1 MSKLLPAIAATALVA
16 AVAASPASAWTSPT
30 TLSTADE
37 ANPLA
42 QAAFDGSVMLGW
54 LDPTASLSKRLGP
67 PAPITTADPFEKV
80 WDGGLDRDGNAI
92 VVTVRRH
99 KPVQRIRAIIGG
111 TRRTISDNTHSATQ
125 PTLDVAP
132 DGTAVAGWAWH
143 DPAGW
148 RAQVAIRRPGQARF
162 DKPQTVS
169 PPAAGRQ
176 RPFVRVAAGE
186 GGRAVLTWQVQTG
199 GDAPLHV
206 LTAGE
211 NSIFGADQVLAGG
224 GRWADVA
231 LAVGADGAVSVAY
244 LGQSTGPTS
253 LRVASGTAGAPL
265 SEPAVLATGGKGTSS
280 GLEVA
285 TAFSAD
291 GTATVAWGKP
301 GSSYEDGGT
310 LEVFTGAGRHV
321 VRRAADARSEGP
333 RDRPRGR
340 PRFLRRAGLDDRRS
354 ARDVRPLD
362 GVLRHAAAGRR
373 RVRLRPGDLRSRHRR
388 AVAVDRGH
396 AQGRG
401 DRGLGDQRQRRGS
414 GRPAAAVET
423 IGEFALVVAAI
434 CLTPGSVPSLPVP
447 SVPAT
452 PGLK

>member
-54 LDPTASLSKRLGP
+54 LEPQASLSKRLGP

-92 VVTVRRH
+92 VITVRRH

-111 TRRTISDNTHSATQ
+111 ARRTISDNTHSATQ

-143 DPAGW
+143 DPAGLA
-148 RAQVAIRRPGQARF
+148 RAGRDPPARPGALRQAADGLPTRPG
-162 DKPQTVS
+162 K
-169 PPAAGRQ
+169 Q

-199 GDAPLHV
+199 ADAPLHV

-211 NSIFGADQVLAGG
+211 NSTFGADQVLAGG

-231 LAVGADGAVSVAY
+231 LAVGAGGAVQRR
-244 LGQSTGPTS
+244 LPGPDD
-253 LRVASGTAGAPL
+253 RPDRACASPRAPPGAPL
-265 SEPAVLATGGKGTSS
+265 GEPAVLATGGKGTSLRHPGRDRVLRRRHRHRRLGQARQLLRGRRHAR
-280 GLEVA
+280 GLHA
-285 TAFSAD
+285 RARR
-291 GTATVAWGKP
+291 
-301 GSSYEDGGT
+301 GG
-310 LEVFTGAGRHV
+310 
-321 VRRAADARSEGP
+321 VRRGADAR
-333 RDRPRGR
+333 RGR
-340 PRFLRRAGLDDRRS
+340 PTGSCSRA
-354 ARDVRPLD
+354 A
-362 GVLRHAAAGRR
+362 
-373 RVRLRPGDLRSRHRR
+373 
-388 AVAVDRGH
+388 
-396 AQGRG
+396 
-401 DRGLGDQRQRRGS
+401 
-414 GRPAAAVET
+414 
-423 IGEFALVVAAI
+423 
-434 CLTPGSVPSLPVP
+434 PVP
-447 SVPAT
+447 PPRW
-452 PGLK
+452 PG

>member
-211 NSIFGADQVLAGG
+211 NSHLRRRPGARRRRPL
-224 GRWADVA
+224 GRRRARRRRGRRVN
-231 LAVGADGAVSVAY
+231 VAY
-244 LGQSTGPTS
+244 LGQTSGPTS

-265 SEPAVLATGGKGTSS
+265 GEPAVLATGGKGTSS
-280 GLEVA
+280 GTQVA

-310 LEVFTGAGRHV
+310 LEVFTRAPGGASFG
-321 VRRAADARSEGP
+321 AAQTLAQKAHGIVLAGGP
-333 RDRPRGR
+333 GSSAALAWMTGEPRETYVHWTVHASTRPQ
-340 PRFLRRAGLDDRRS
+340 AGGAFGADQAISDP
-354 ARDVRPLD
+354 AT
-362 GVLRHAAAGRR
+362 AA
-373 RVRLRPGDLRSRHRR
+373 LWPSI
-388 AVAVDRGH
+388 AVTPKGEAIAAWVTNDSG
-396 AQGRG
+396 A
-401 DRGLGDQRQRRGS
+401 GS
-414 GRPAAAVET
+414 GRPAAAMET
-423 IGEFALVVAAI
+423 IG
-434 CLTPGSVPSLPVP
+434 
-447 SVPAT
+447 
-452 PGLK
+452 

>member
-1 MSKLLPAIAATALVA
+1 MSKSLPAIAATALVA

-30 TLSTADE
+30 TLSSADE

-42 QAAFDGSVMLGW
+42 QAAFGGSVMLGW
-54 LDPTASLSKRLGP
+54 LEPTASLSKRLGP

-99 KPVQRIRAIIGG
+99 KPVQRIRAIVGG

-125 PTLDVAP
+125 PTLDVAA

-169 PPAAGRQ
+169 APAPGKQ

-186 GGRAVLTWQVQTG
+186 GGRAVATWQVQTG
-199 GDAPLHV
+199 SAAPLHV
-206 LTAGE
+206 VTAGE
-211 NSIFGADQVLAGG
+211 SSTFGADQVLTGG

-231 LAVGADGAVSVAY
+231 LAVGPEVQVAY
-244 LGQSTGPTS
+244 LGEGSS
-253 LRVASGTAGAPL
+253 LRVTQGPAGAPL
-265 SEPAVLATGGKGTSS
+265 PEPTVLSDGGKGTSS
-280 GLEVA
+280 GTQVA

-291 GTATVAWGKP
+291 GTAMVAWGRP

-310 LEVFTGAGRHV
+310 LEVFTRGPGGAFGPAQTLAEKAHGIV
-321 VRRAADARSEGP
+321 LAGGPGSAAALAWMTGEQRETY
-333 RDRPRGR
+333 
-340 PRFLRRAGLDDRRS
+340 
-354 ARDVRPLD
+354 VHWT
-362 GVLRHAAAGRR
+362 VHAATRPQAG
-373 RVRLRPGDLRSRHRR
+373 G
-388 AVAVDRGH
+388 AFGA
-396 AQGRG
+396 AQAISDPATAALWPSIAITPKAEAIAAWVTNDSGA
-401 DRGLGDQRQRRGS
+401 GS
-414 GRPAAAVET
+414 GRPAAALEQ
-423 IGEFALVVAAI
+423 IG
-434 CLTPGSVPSLPVP
+434 
-447 SVPAT
+447 
-452 PGLK
+452 